1 MVLVMIRNIK
11 LLYSPIK
18 SKNQKD
24 KINNTMKATHFSIGL
39 GFILLLASCMQ
50 DKTKNGDIKTILF
63 EDKYTDLTEKLD
75 CQFIPLE
82 TNDSCLI
89 DSVSDMV
96 FDSSRLYL
104 IDGKSNLVFAFS
116 LSGEFISQ
124 VGNVGSGPSEYQYPV
139 NLHIDKIKQE
149 LIVADANTPKLVYYD
164 LKTLKYKRQLRSD
177 DYFTNCAWLP
187 NGDIILASG
196 SSYVTPKRERFY
208 AQITD
213 ENLKRKQYVC
223 PRSFDPQYR
232 LAIGSVFYTF
242 QDQVYLN
249 LPFLHSVY
257 QINETTCEETYAIEL
272 KGFQMPDQNWLKAN
286 AEENYFA
293 ALSHSDYVSAIQC
306 QETNRYLYATFLVG
320 GSKDYIA
327 FYDKE
332 QRNSMIYSGYD
343 FIKETSL
350 NGLSKV
356 ITTYNDTFVATI
368 NPDVLKEKG
377 TTIEELTQL
386 SQSLPA
392 ESNPILCLFT
402 FK

>member
-1 MVLVMIRNIK
+1 MIRNIK

-89 DSVSDMV
+89 ASVSDMV

>member
-1 MVLVMIRNIK
+1 
-11 LLYSPIK
+11 
-18 SKNQKD
+18 
-24 KINNTMKATHFSIGL
+24 MKPL
-39 GFILLLASCMQ
+39 GFAILSFSLLILACQ
-50 DKTKNGDIKTILF
+50 DMRKSDEKGTIVFSQSSSNEWLS
-63 EDKYTDLTEKLD
+63 KLD

-82 TNDSCLI
+82 TNDSCLV
-89 DSVSDMV
+89 STVSDMV

-124 VGNVGSGPSEYQYPV
+124 VGDVGSGPSEYQYPV
-139 NLHIDKIKQE
+139 NLHIDKTKQE

-213 ENLKRKQYVC
+213 ENLKRKQYIC
-223 PRSFDPQYR
+223 PCSFDPQYR

-257 QINETTCEETYAIEL
+257 QISETTYEETYAIEL

-306 QETNRYLYATFLVG
+306 QETNRYLYTTFLVG

-332 QRNSMIYSGYD
+332 QKSSMIYSGYD

-377 TTIEELTQL
+377 TTIEELAQL

>member
-1 MVLVMIRNIK
+1 
-11 LLYSPIK
+11 
-18 SKNQKD
+18 
-24 KINNTMKATHFSIGL
+24 MKPL
-39 GFILLLASCMQ
+39 GFAILSFSLLLLACQ
-50 DKTKNGDIKTILF
+50 DMRKSNEKGTIVFSQSSSNEWLS
-63 EDKYTDLTEKLD
+63 KLD

-82 TNDSCLI
+82 TNDNCLV
-89 DSVSDMV
+89 STVSDMV

-124 VGNVGSGPSEYQYPV
+124 VGDVGSGPSEYQYPV
-139 NLHIDKIKQE
+139 NLHIDKTKQE

-213 ENLKRKQYVC
+213 ENLKRKQYIC
-223 PRSFDPQYR
+223 PCSFDPQYR

-242 QDQVYLN
+242 QDQVFLN

-257 QINETTCEETYAIEL
+257 QISETTCEETYAIEL

-306 QETNRYLYATFLVG
+306 QETNRYLYTTFLVG

-332 QRNSMIYSGYD
+332 QKSSMIYSGYD

-377 TTIEELTQL
+377 TTIEELAQL

>member
-1 MVLVMIRNIK
+1 
-11 LLYSPIK
+11 
-18 SKNQKD
+18 
-24 KINNTMKATHFSIGL
+24 MKPL
-39 GFILLLASCMQ
+39 GFAILSFSLLILACQ
-50 DKTKNGDIKTILF
+50 DMRKSDEKGTIVFSQSSSNEWLS
-63 EDKYTDLTEKLD
+63 KLD

-82 TNDSCLI
+82 TNDSCLV
-89 DSVSDMV
+89 STVSDMV

-116 LSGEFISQ
+116 LSGKFISQ
-124 VGNVGSGPSEYQYPV
+124 IGNVGSAPSEYQYPV
-139 NLHIDKIKQE
+139 NLHIDKTKQE

-213 ENLKRKQYVC
+213 ENLKRKQYIC
-223 PRSFDPQYR
+223 PCSFDPQYR

-242 QDQVYLN
+242 QDQVFLN

-332 QRNSMIYSGYD
+332 QKSSMIYSGYD

-377 TTIEELTQL
+377 TTIEELAQL

>member
-1 MVLVMIRNIK
+1 MM
-11 LLYSPIK
+11 K
-18 SKNQKD
+18 SLG
-24 KINNTMKATHFSIGL
+24 IAILSFSL
-39 GFILLLASCMQ
+39 LLLACQ
-50 DKTKNGDIKTILF
+50 DMRKSDEKGTIVFSQSSSNEWLS
-63 EDKYTDLTEKLD
+63 KLD

-82 TNDSCLI
+82 TNDSCLV
-89 DSVSDMV
+89 STVSDMV

-124 VGNVGSGPSEYQYPV
+124 VGDVGSGPSEYQYPV
-139 NLHIDKIKQE
+139 NLHIDKTKQE
-149 LIVADANTPKLVYYD
+149 LIMADANTPKLVYYD

-213 ENLKRKQYVC
+213 ENLKRKQYIC
-223 PRSFDPQYR
+223 PCSFDPQYR

-242 QDQVYLN
+242 QDQVFLN

>member
-1 MVLVMIRNIK
+1 MKHLGIAVLSFS
-11 LLYSPIK
+11 LLILACQDMRK
-18 SKNQKD
+18 SDEKGT
-24 KINNTMKATHFSIGL
+24 IVFSQSSSNEWL
-39 GFILLLASCMQ
+39 S
-50 DKTKNGDIKTILF
+50 
-63 EDKYTDLTEKLD
+63 KLD

-82 TNDSCLI
+82 TNDSCLV
-89 DSVSDMV
+89 STVSDMV

-124 VGNVGSGPSEYQYPV
+124 VGDVGSGPSEYQYPV
-139 NLHIDKIKQE
+139 NLHIDKTKQE

-164 LKTLKYKRQLRSD
+164 LNTLKYKRQLRSD

-223 PRSFDPQYR
+223 PCSFDPQYR
-232 LAIGSVFYTF
+232 LAIGPVFYTF

-257 QINETTCEETYAIEL
+257 QISETTCEETYAIEL
-272 KGFQMPDQNWLKAN
+272 KGFQIPDQNWLKAN

-306 QETNRYLYATFLVG
+306 QETNRYLYVTFLVG

-332 QRNSMIYSGYD
+332 QKSSMIYSGYD

-377 TTIEELTQL
+377 TTIEELAQL

>member
-1 MVLVMIRNIK
+1 
-11 LLYSPIK
+11 
-18 SKNQKD
+18 
-24 KINNTMKATHFSIGL
+24 MKPL
-39 GFILLLASCMQ
+39 GFAILSFSLLILACQ
-50 DKTKNGDIKTILF
+50 DMRKSDEKGTIVFSQSSSNEWLS
-63 EDKYTDLTEKLD
+63 KLD

-82 TNDSCLI
+82 TNDSCLVAT
-89 DSVSDMV
+89 VSDMV

-139 NLHIDKIKQE
+139 NLHIDKTKQE

-213 ENLKRKQYVC
+213 ENLKRKQYIC
-223 PRSFDPQYR
+223 PCSFDPQYR

-242 QDQVYLN
+242 QDQVFLN

-257 QINETTCEETYAIEL
+257 QISETTCEETYAIEL
-272 KGFQMPDQNWLKAN
+272 KGFQMPDQNWLKVN

-293 ALSHSDYVSAIQC
+293 ALSRSDYVSAIQC
-306 QETNRYLYATFLVG
+306 QETNRYLYVTFLVG

-332 QRNSMIYSGYD
+332 QKSSMIYSGYD

-377 TTIEELTQL
+377 TTIEELAQL

>member
-1 MVLVMIRNIK
+1 MIRNIK

-89 DSVSDMV
+89 ASVSDMV

-320 GSKDYIA
+320 GSKDYIV

>member
-1 MVLVMIRNIK
+1 
-11 LLYSPIK
+11 
-18 SKNQKD
+18 
-24 KINNTMKATHFSIGL
+24 MKPL
-39 GFILLLASCMQ
+39 GFAILSFSLLILACQ
-50 DKTKNGDIKTILF
+50 DMRKSDEKGTIVFSQSSSNEWLS
-63 EDKYTDLTEKLD
+63 KLD

-82 TNDSCLI
+82 TNDSCLV
-89 DSVSDMV
+89 STVSDMV

-124 VGNVGSGPSEYQYPV
+124 VGDVGSGPSEYQYPV
-139 NLHIDKIKQE
+139 NLHIDKTKQE

-213 ENLKRKQYVC
+213 ENLKRKQYIC
-223 PRSFDPQYR
+223 PCSFDPQYR

-242 QDQVYLN
+242 QDQVFLN

-332 QRNSMIYSGYD
+332 QKSSMIYSGYD

-377 TTIEELTQL
+377 TTIEELAQL

-392 ESNPILCLFT
+392 ESNPILCLFKHEYET
-402 FK
+402 ELVYIVICLPIADQLSV

>member
-89 DSVSDMV
+89 ASVSDMV

-306 QETNRYLYATFLVG
+306 QETNRYLYATLLVG

>member
-1 MVLVMIRNIK
+1 M
-11 LLYSPIK
+11 
-18 SKNQKD
+18 SKRSQTHT
-24 KINNTMKATHFSIGL
+24 ISNTMKVTHFSIGL

-50 DKTKNGDIKTILF
+50 DKAKNGDIKTILF
-63 EDKYTDLTEKLD
+63 EDKYTDLTEKID

-89 DSVSDMV
+89 ASVSDMV

-124 VGNVGSGPSEYQYPV
+124 VGDVGSGPSEYQYPV
-139 NLHIDKIKQE
+139 NLHIDKTKQE

-213 ENLKRKQYVC
+213 ENLKRKQYIC
-223 PRSFDPQYR
+223 PCSFDPQYR

-257 QINETTCEETYAIEL
+257 QISETTCEETYAIEL

-306 QETNRYLYATFLVG
+306 QETNRYLYVTFLVG

-332 QRNSMIYSGYD
+332 QKSSMIYSGYD
-343 FIKETSL
+343 FI
-350 NGLSKV
+350 
-356 ITTYNDTFVATI
+356 
-368 NPDVLKEKG
+368 
-377 TTIEELTQL
+377 
-386 SQSLPA
+386 
-392 ESNPILCLFT
+392 
-402 FK
+402 

>member
-1 MVLVMIRNIK
+1 MKHLGIAVLSFS
-11 LLYSPIK
+11 LLILACQDMRK
-18 SKNQKD
+18 SDEKGT
-24 KINNTMKATHFSIGL
+24 IVFSQSSSNEWL
-39 GFILLLASCMQ
+39 S
-50 DKTKNGDIKTILF
+50 
-63 EDKYTDLTEKLD
+63 KLD

-82 TNDSCLI
+82 TNDSCLV
-89 DSVSDMV
+89 STVSDMV

-124 VGNVGSGPSEYQYPV
+124 VGDVGSGPSEYQYPV
-139 NLHIDKIKQE
+139 NLHIDKTKQE

-164 LKTLKYKRQLRSD
+164 LNTLKYKRQLRSD

-213 ENLKRKQYVC
+213 ENLKRKQYIC
-223 PRSFDPQYR
+223 PCSFDPQYR

-257 QINETTCEETYAIEL
+257 QISETTCEETYAIEL

-306 QETNRYLYATFLVG
+306 QETNRYLYTTFLVG

-332 QRNSMIYSGYD
+332 QKSSMIYSGYD

-377 TTIEELTQL
+377 TTIEELAQL

>member
-1 MVLVMIRNIK
+1 
-11 LLYSPIK
+11 
-18 SKNQKD
+18 
-24 KINNTMKATHFSIGL
+24 MKPL
-39 GFILLLASCMQ
+39 GFAILSFSLLILACQ
-50 DKTKNGDIKTILF
+50 DMRKSDEKGTIVFSQSSSNEWLS
-63 EDKYTDLTEKLD
+63 KLD

-82 TNDSCLI
+82 TNDSCLVAT
-89 DSVSDMV
+89 VSDMV

-139 NLHIDKIKQE
+139 NLHIDKTKQE

-213 ENLKRKQYVC
+213 ENLKRKQYIC
-223 PRSFDPQYR
+223 PCSFDPQYR
-232 LAIGSVFYTF
+232 LVIGSVFYTF

-257 QINETTCEETYAIEL
+257 QISETTCEETYAIEL

-306 QETNRYLYATFLVG
+306 QETNRYLYVTFLVG

-332 QRNSMIYSGYD
+332 QKSSMIYSGYD

-377 TTIEELTQL
+377 TTIEELAQL

>member
-1 MVLVMIRNIK
+1 
-11 LLYSPIK
+11 
-18 SKNQKD
+18 
-24 KINNTMKATHFSIGL
+24 MKPL
-39 GFILLLASCMQ
+39 GFAILSFSLLILACQ
-50 DKTKNGDIKTILF
+50 DMRKSDEKGTIVFSQSSSNEWLS
-63 EDKYTDLTEKLD
+63 KLD

-89 DSVSDMV
+89 ASVSDMV

-104 IDGKSNLVFAFS
+104 IDGKSNLIFAFS

-124 VGNVGSGPSEYQYPV
+124 IGNVGSGPSEYQYPV
-139 NLHIDKIKQE
+139 NLHIDKTKQE

-196 SSYVTPKRERFY
+196 SSYVTPKRERSY

-213 ENLKRKQYVC
+213 ENLKRKQYIC
-223 PRSFDPQYR
+223 PCSFDPQYR

-306 QETNRYLYATFLVG
+306 QETNRYLYTTFLVG

-332 QRNSMIYSGYD
+332 QKSSMIYSGYD

-377 TTIEELTQL
+377 TTIEELAQL

>member
-1 MVLVMIRNIK
+1 
-11 LLYSPIK
+11 
-18 SKNQKD
+18 
-24 KINNTMKATHFSIGL
+24 MKPL
-39 GFILLLASCMQ
+39 GFAILSFSLLILACQ
-50 DKTKNGDIKTILF
+50 DMRKSDEKGTIVFSQSSSNEWLS
-63 EDKYTDLTEKLD
+63 KLD

-82 TNDSCLI
+82 TNDSCLV
-89 DSVSDMV
+89 STVSDMV

-124 VGNVGSGPSEYQYPV
+124 VGDVGSGPSEYQYPV
-139 NLHIDKIKQE
+139 NLHIDKTKQE

-213 ENLKRKQYVC
+213 ENLKRKQYIC
-223 PRSFDPQYR
+223 PCSFDPQYR

-242 QDQVYLN
+242 QDQVFLN

-272 KGFQMPDQNWLKAN
+272 KGLQMPDQNWLKAN

-377 TTIEELTQL
+377 TTIEELAQL